1 MCLVVNQLVPQN
13 VQGYSRDVTQTKV
26 VIRVQ
31 LCVCVCV
38 CVCVYVCVCTH
49 ARGCT
54 HVLLVYKCSTIHFI
68 LRVSSSHFC
77 SLITLCSSAV
87 LLYLYKMSVKHARRE
102 EE

>member
-1 MCLVVNQLVPQN
+1 MCLMVNQLVPQN

-31 LCVCVCV
+31 LFVYECVRVCV
-38 CVCVYVCVCTH
+38 
-49 ARGCT
+49 

-87 LLYLYKMSVKHARRE
+87 QLQFFCICIK
-102 EE
+102 